1 MIDHFKIAPPVN
13 ITSVIFIAASMA
25 IIDINDIPI
34 AVLNAKLKNI
44 CLERII
50 VSSII
55 DVINP
60 LKIAR
65 HIMAQT
71 GQLISIN

>member
-1 MIDHFKIAPPVN
+1 M
-13 ITSVIFIAASMA
+13 FIAHSMA

-34 AVLNAKLKNI
+34 AVLNAKLKSI

-60 LKIAR
+60 LIIAR